1 MKIKKNVL
9 IITLLLLIVIL
20 IGFLYTLRKDPNEM
34 TLDYA
39 ATGFIQLKEY
49 SDDLESSLTEAK
61 LEQKL
66 EDALSAFQ
74 KVNQARDAIMYLRAV
89 DTQSTDYTLILQRL
103 SAMSNNVQNYIIT
116 ISQGKSLNPDTIIKD
131 ISDGRKIVNTL
142 DYRLVG
148 QGKFELIKAV
158 VDELGREFRSRQE

>member
-1 MKIKKNVL
+1 
-9 IITLLLLIVIL
+9 
-20 IGFLYTLRKDPNEM
+20 
-34 TLDYA
+34 
-39 ATGFIQLKEY
+39 
-49 SDDLESSLTEAK
+49 
-61 LEQKL
+61 
-66 EDALSAFQ
+66 
-74 KVNQARDAIMYLRAV
+74 MYLRTV